1 MNTEY
6 KFKTIAASLLV
17 GVSMMAMSS
26 TTSAATLPPDKSMS
40 GMDIELVGRDDLYI
54 YKSCDSYNEAPLTKS
69 YVDAGK
75 LPPVEERL
83 PKIPMMMKKDQMI
96 DGIGEYG
103 GTFRHVIGGR
113 PDGWNWMAGKTQGW
127 GGVSMSVMQSL
138 TRIGPLWQVKP
149 EEALPLPNLA
159 TDWEWNSDRTSLTMN
174 LIEGARWSDGDIFDT
189 EDIEFWWNDNVQDEN
204 VKSWLV
210 KDTFGA
216 DTTME
221 ILGQYSFRFNFD
233 SPKGNTV
240 LFNLAHLS
248 GAAGPSHILKPQ
260 HPKYNSDAT
269 YESYGNAMPPG
280 DMPVATMGA
289 YVPTVHKI
297 DEIIVLKRN
306 PYYWKVDEEC
316 NQLPYYHENVYKLT
330 TWEDRTTQAIAGTG
344 DYSNLQNPGNY
355 VEALKQNKDP
365 NSPVKTVFGT
375 RLLAWNLYLNLSSEY
390 GTSNDYERALRQL
403 FRNLEFR
410 KAMSHAMDRDTL
422 GQSVARGPFFHP
434 YAGGLTAGSPYHR
447 FEDSVYYG
455 YDVDRAN
462 AILDG
467 LGLNDS
473 DGNGIRNLPNGGDDL
488 VLDLFYTTEGS
499 TDIKLADAS
508 VSMFEAVGIKPVL
521 KPTHMEAIWDV
532 LETGKW
538 SISIVRNVWSIIS
551 KEISNHLPL
560 TSQRP
565 LQHANNEGDLFP
577 FEEVLAEKAKQIL
590 AANDLK
596 EVSNLAREV
605 QRIYTENLYSIGL
618 VQTPGAVLLNKNVKN
633 NHPGTPVHMY
643 EWGEDAIFRERLYT
657 PKEDQVDE
665 FLPGVLAEFK

>member
-1 MNTEY
+1 MKTEY

-40 GMDIELVGRDDLYI
+40 GIDIELVGRDDLYS

-96 DGIGEYG
+96 DGIGDYG

-113 PDGWNWMAGKTQGW
+113 PEGWNWMAGKTQGW

-269 YESYGNAMPPG
+269 YESYANAMPQG
-280 DMPVATMGA
+280 DMPVATM
-289 YVPTVHKI
+289 
-297 DEIIVLKRN
+297 
-306 PYYWKVDEEC
+306 
-316 NQLPYYHENVYKLT
+316 
-330 TWEDRTTQAIAGTG
+330 
-344 DYSNLQNPGNY
+344 
-355 VEALKQNKDP
+355 
-365 NSPVKTVFGT
+365 
-375 RLLAWNLYLNLSSEY
+375 
-390 GTSNDYERALRQL
+390 
-403 FRNLEFR
+403 
-410 KAMSHAMDRDTL
+410 
-422 GQSVARGPFFHP
+422 
-434 YAGGLTAGSPYHR
+434 
-447 FEDSVYYG
+447 
-455 YDVDRAN
+455 
-462 AILDG
+462 
-467 LGLNDS
+467 
-473 DGNGIRNLPNGGDDL
+473 
-488 VLDLFYTTEGS
+488 
-499 TDIKLADAS
+499 
-508 VSMFEAVGIKPVL
+508 
-521 KPTHMEAIWDV
+521 
-532 LETGKW
+532 
-538 SISIVRNVWSIIS
+538 
-551 KEISNHLPL
+551 
-560 TSQRP
+560 
-565 LQHANNEGDLFP
+565 
-577 FEEVLAEKAKQIL
+577 
-590 AANDLK
+590 
-596 EVSNLAREV
+596 
-605 QRIYTENLYSIGL
+605 
-618 VQTPGAVLLNKNVKN
+618 
-633 NHPGTPVHMY
+633 
-643 EWGEDAIFRERLYT
+643 
-657 PKEDQVDE
+657 
-665 FLPGVLAEFK
+665 